1 MGLSFL
7 AVFVCEVA
15 AMEVSQKKPAAGAPA
30 AKEPAPTLASGKY
43 TFSKAEALR
52 RYVLRKQHKSGK
64 GVSAAKR
71 AENKKKALYVEKP
84 FNKGTRIV
92 SLKKRPNN
100 YPVKTLLRK
109 KSKVVKRVGA
119 PKVRQSLTPGTV
131 LILLAGVHRGKRVV
145 LLKSLKSGLLLVTGP
160 YKINRVPVRRVHQH
174 YVIATS
180 TKLAVDKVEVPAS
193 IDDAYFRRI
202 REKRLKKA
210 EGDIFAQKK
219 KGYKPSAQRKADQIV
234 VDKQVLESIKSHP
247 DRKILL
253 AYLKTPFGL
262 STGQYP
268 HTMKF

>member
-1 MGLSFL
+1 MGL

-92 SLKKRPNN
+92 SLRKRPNN
-100 YPVKTLLRK
+100 YPLKTLLRK

-131 LILLAGVHRGKRVV
+131 LILLAGVRRGKRVV
-145 LLKSLKSGLLLVTGP
+145 LLKSLKSGLLCHWSLQDQQSASSSCSPTLR
-160 YKINRVPVRRVHQH
+160 YCHQH
-174 YVIATS
+174 
-180 TKLAVDKVEVPAS
+180 
-193 IDDAYFRRI
+193 
-202 REKRLKKA
+202 
-210 EGDIFAQKK
+210 
-219 KGYKPSAQRKADQIV
+219 
-234 VDKQVLESIKSHP
+234 
-247 DRKILL
+247 
-253 AYLKTPFGL
+253 
-262 STGQYP
+262 
-268 HTMKF
+268 

>member
-1 MGLSFL
+1 MG
-7 AVFVCEVA
+7 
-15 AMEVSQKKPAAGAPA
+15 
-30 AKEPAPTLASGKY
+30 
-43 TFSKAEALR
+43 
-52 RYVLRKQHKSGK
+52 YVLRKQHKSGK

-119 PKVRQSLTPGTV
+119 PKVRQSLT
-131 LILLAGVHRGKRVV
+131 RGKRVV

>member
-1 MGLSFL
+1 MG

-52 RYVLRKQHKSGK
+52 RYVLRKQNKSGK
-64 GVSAAKR
+64 GVSVAKR
-71 AENKKKALYVEKP
+71 AEKKLKAQYVEKP
-84 FNKGTRIV
+84 FNKGTRVV

-119 PKVRQSLTPGTV
+119 PKVRKSLTPGTV

-180 TKLAVDKVEVPAS
+180 TKLDIEKVEVPAN
-193 IDDAYFRRI
+193 ID
-202 REKRLKKA
+202 
-210 EGDIFAQKK
+210 
-219 KGYKPSAQRKADQIV
+219 
-234 VDKQVLESIKSHP
+234 
-247 DRKILL
+247 
-253 AYLKTPFGL
+253 
-262 STGQYP
+262 
-268 HTMKF
+268 

>member
-1 MGLSFL
+1 MGL

-15 AMEVSQKKPAAGAPA
+15 AMEVSQKTSCRSSCCQRASTYSGQWKVHIFQSRSTQAICTAQAA
-30 AKEPAPTLASGKY
+30 
-43 TFSKAEALR
+43 
-52 RYVLRKQHKSGK
+52 QIWK
-64 GVSAAKR
+64 GS
-71 AENKKKALYVEKP
+71 
-84 FNKGTRIV
+84 F

-100 YPVKTLLRK
+100 YPVKTLRK

-180 TKLAVDKVEVPAS
+180 TKLAVDKVEVTAS
-193 IDDAYFRRI
+193 IDDACFRRI

-234 VDKQVLESIKSHP
+234 VDKQVL
-247 DRKILL
+247 
-253 AYLKTPFGL
+253 
-262 STGQYP
+262 
-268 HTMKF
+268 